1 MYTVDETYK
10 NIEAEFKPRSKW
22 DQGVK
27 DTALA
32 LLDSLDMPETVLPDH
47 FGPRRALLLN
57 GADNWREYSYGGC
70 ALVYNVDIAARF
82 FTPSE
87 MRRYMMQA
95 WRSVASLCLTCR
107 RVPSARRSV
116 LSAGTRGNTE
126 GQVMCEKCPIDQRY
140 PYYGFPVTPDSRKL
154 RDEAERYREIAIRCF
169 VAESDCADV
178 KRADAL
184 WREMCRA
191 SDEAR
196 FLCSN
201 ARRLEMEEALQCR
214 AIEYPNCPNRKRMR

>member
-1 MYTVDETYK
+1 
-10 NIEAEFKPRSKW
+10 
-22 DQGVK
+22 
-27 DTALA
+27 
-32 LLDSLDMPETVLPDH
+32 
-47 FGPRRALLLN
+47 
-57 GADNWREYSYGGC
+57 
-70 ALVYNVDIAARF
+70 
-82 FTPSE
+82 
-87 MRRYMMQA
+87 
-95 WRSVASLCLTCR
+95 
-107 RVPSARRSV
+107 
-116 LSAGTRGNTE
+116 
-126 GQVMCEKCPIDQRY
+126 MCEKCPIDQRY

-191 SDEAR
+191 GDEAR

-214 AIEYPNCPNRKRMR
+214 SRSWLTCLVDMRISRVASVIPRAVASHMSRSTVRVAWLRTATTTSVAVTKRWKSPWPRTSLNMRLSRWHEMSRVVITAQQVKAALEATGYSSIDSNIQTVLREIGRRPALLTAYLSTVINAAADNLPDPRHMDCLF